1 MALLPSI
8 FGESLLDNFFDDDF
22 FRVRNPWTVTK
33 TGNLMKTDVKEME
46 NGYEL
51 SVELPGYK
59 KENVNVTLENG
70 YLNIEAGS
78 NQETEKKDEAGRVI
92 RRERYTGAMSRS
104 FYVGEDIKEEDI
116 RAKFTDG
123 ILTLTVPK
131 KDPQEQVPQ
140 KKTILIEE

>member
-1 MALLPSI
+1 MALVPSI

-51 SVELPGYK
+51 SVEL
-59 KENVNVTLENG
+59 
-70 YLNIEAGS
+70 
-78 NQETEKKDEAGRVI
+78 KKDEAGRVI

-131 KDPQEQVPQ
+131 KDPQEQVTQ